1 MKLYRNGD
9 EIHSENIFGINN
21 RSGNQKTKK
30 YTVRDQIVKLA
41 QPGDTYSIYGLSGG
55 GGGHTLEVDNI
66 WVLVKT
72 EELSGEADILDK

>member
-1 MKLYRNGD
+1 M
-9 EIHSENIFGINN
+9 
-21 RSGNQKTKK
+21 
-30 YTVRDQIVKLA
+30 RDQIVKLA